1 MTMTQVSILSGF
13 TADTGVDFR
22 SSYPKNLVPV
32 PAETGVSAGYLR
44 TAEGISQYNT
54 PNKDITGRGR
64 GGYMWNG
71 IAYWVMGKFLCSMNE
86 GGLLTVLGDV
96 GDNGLDV
103 TFTKSFDVMA
113 IASAGSLYYWDASKL
128 VRVTDKNLGVCID
141 VVWMD
146 GYFVSTDGE
155 SLVVTDLN
163 NRMTVNVLR
172 YGSSEAD
179 PDPVVGVMKLRQEL
193 YAFNRNTI
201 EVFDN
206 VGGTGFP
213 FARNVGAMIEKG
225 AVGTQM
231 FCRFDQVLAFVGG
244 AEDEPCSVYLGSGGA
259 ATKIATRE
267 IEDVLLE
274 YTESELATSSIV
286 ARMSRRHQNLIISLP
301 RHTLVYDA
309 AASLV
314 LESPVWYTLHS
325 SPDLA
330 TPFHGRHFL
339 FGYNKWFVDDRN
351 LPRIGLLDKDIFTQ
365 YGADVGWQFNTVLVY
380 NESRAAVLHSVE
392 LIGAPGRASIG
403 DDPHLFF
410 SWSVDGL
417 TWSIERL
424 ISMGKQGQRTKR
436 LAYRPKVRFQQFMGM
451 RYRGANACIVSF
463 MRLEAALEPLNV

>member
-1 MTMTQVSILSGF
+1 MTQISILSGF
-13 TADTGVDFR
+13 TADAGVDLR

-44 TAEGISQYNT
+44 TAEGLTQHSKANAA
-54 PNKDITGRGR
+54 ITGRGR
-64 GGYMWNG
+64 GGYFWKG
-71 IAYWVMGKFLCSMNE
+71 VAYWVIGSSLCRMTDAGE
-86 GGLLTVLGDV
+86 MTVIGSV
-96 GDNGLDV
+96 GDDGLDV
-103 TFTKSFDVMA
+103 SFTKSFSLMA
-113 IASAGSLYYWDASKL
+113 IASAKGLYYWNGSTLTK
-128 VRVTDKNLGVCID
+128 VTDSSLGPCID

-146 GYFVSTDGE
+146 GYFVSTDGT
-155 SLVVTDLN
+155 SLIVTDLN
-163 NRMTVNVLR
+163 NPMSVNVLR

-179 PDPVVGVMKLRQEL
+179 PDPIVGVLKLRQEL

-244 AEDEPCSVYLGSGGA
+244 ADDEPCSVYLGSGGA

-274 YTESELATSSIV
+274 YTESELATSSLV
-286 ARMSRRHQNLIISLP
+286 ARMSRRHQNLVISLP

-309 AASLV
+309 AASIV
-314 LESPVWYTLHS
+314 LEAPIWYTLHS
-325 SPDLA
+325 SSDLL

-339 FGYNKWFVDDRN
+339 FAYNKWFVDDRN
-351 LPRIGLLDKDIFTQ
+351 LPRIGLLDKNIFTQ
-365 YGADVGWQFNTVLVY
+365 YGDDVGWQFNTVLIY
-380 NESRAAVLHSVE
+380 NESRAGIMHGVE
-392 LIGAPGRASIG
+392 LIGTPGRASLG
-403 DDPHLFF
+403 SDPHLFF
-410 SWSVDGL
+410 SWTTDGL
-417 TWSIERL
+417 TWSQERF
-424 ISMGKQGQRTKR
+424 ISMGKQGQRAKR
-436 LAYRPKVRFQQFMGM
+436 LAFRPKVRFEQFMGL

-463 MRLEAALEPLNV
+463 MRLEAALEPLNA